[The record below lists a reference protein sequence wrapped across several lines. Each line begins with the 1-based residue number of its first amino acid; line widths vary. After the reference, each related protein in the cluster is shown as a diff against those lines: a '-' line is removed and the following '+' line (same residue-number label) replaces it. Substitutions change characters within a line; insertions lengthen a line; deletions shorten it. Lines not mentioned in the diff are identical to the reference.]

1 MTIRPELLQR
11 PRQREHERGWIFR
24 AIGVEPFIQCA
35 GVRTLYG
42 ASNPSDEVI
51 VAMNAAAE
59 AFVDMDELAEAA
71 GRRLAELTSAE
82 WGVITAG
89 TAATL
94 ALATAA
100 CIAGN
105 NPELMLRLPET
116 SGLPNKVLIPSD
128 QRFSYEQAIRIAG
141 GEIVSVATVEGLAE
155 ALDGSAAMICLLGRM
170 DSASGLPLSA
180 AVPLAR
186 AHGVPILVEA
196 AGLSPEKPD
205 RWVKCGAD
213 LVVYAGGKYLRA
225 PQSTAIVLGSERLCK
240 AIWWNGAPHQA
251 FGRAMKLGKEEI
263 VGAVVALD
271 RWMNFATAKHD
282 RDQWLPRLKL
292 IAAELNTQPGVR
304 TEVLSWPGSVTAV
317 RLKVSWDEEVV
328 PFSAEDLRL
337 ALLGQ
342 RPRILIHDFWSTPTS
357 IVLDPVN
364 LGDDEA
370 EIVGRAL
377 ARAFREPR
385 CIAERP
391 STLQAEADVSGGW
404 CIEIQFL
411 HGSATHHLDLEQ
423 NKTHISGVHHTGS
436 SSGKLSGE
444 IHGDHIRFEAAHEQI
459 PMSLF
464 YGFEGK
470 VAEDGTISGTVQLG
484 GSAKE
489 HLGPVFKGQYGSAEF
504 HASQSR
510 VTPDSSTLSR
520 RIQRRFK

>member
-1 MTIRPELLQR
+1 MTIRLELLQA
-11 PRQREHERGWIFR
+11 PDLRQRDHVRGWIFR
-24 AIGVEPFIQCA
+24 ELGVEPFIQCA

-51 VAMNAAAE
+51 AAMNAAAE
-59 AFVDMDELAEAA
+59 AFVDMDELAGAA
-71 GRRLAELTSAE
+71 GKRLAELTGAE

-105 NPELMLRLPET
+105 NPELMLRLPDT
-116 SGLPNKVLIPSD
+116 SGLRNKVLIPSD
-128 QRFSYEQAIRIAG
+128 QRFAYEQAIRIAG
-141 GEIVSVATVEGLAE
+141 GEIVSVATVERLAE
-155 ALDGSAAMICLLGRM
+155 ALDGSVAMICLLGRM
-170 DSASGLPLSA
+170 DAASVLPLSSILS
-180 AVPLAR
+180 LAR
-186 AHGVPILVEA
+186 AHGVPILVDA

-205 RWVKCGAD
+205 RWIKCGVD
-213 LVVYAGGKYLRA
+213 LVVYAGGKYIRA

-251 FGRAMKLGKEEI
+251 FGRAMKVGKEEI

-271 RWMNFATAKHD
+271 RWINSQTAKHD
-282 RDQWLPRLKL
+282 RDQWLPRLKR
-292 IAAELNTQPGVR
+292 IEAQLNFLPGVT

-317 RLKVSWDEEVV
+317 RLKVSWDEKVV

-337 ALLGQ
+337 ALLRQ

-377 ARAFREPR
+377 ASAFYEPR
-385 CIAERP
+385 CIAELP
-391 STLQAEADVSGGW
+391 SILRAEADVSGSW
-404 CIEIQFL
+404 RIEIQFL
-411 HGSATHHLDLEQ
+411 HGSATHHLDLQQ
-423 NKTHISGVHHTGS
+423 NEVLISGVHHTGS
-436 SSGKLSGE
+436 SSRGLSGE
-444 IHGDHIRFEAAHEQI
+444 IHGDHLRFEAAHEQI

-470 VAEDGTISGTVQLG
+470 IAEDGSISGTVQLG
-484 GSAKE
+484 GSAKD

-504 HASQSR
+504 HASQR
-510 VTPDSSTLSR
+510 PRNTG
-520 RIQRRFK
+520 

>member
-1 MTIRPELLQR
+1 MTIWPELLQR
-11 PRQREHERGWIFR
+11 PDLRQREHERGWIFR
-24 AIGVEPFIQCA
+24 EIGIEPFIQCA
-35 GVRTLYG
+35 GARG
-42 ASNPSDEVI
+42 ARNPSDEVI
-51 VAMNAAAE
+51 TAMNAAAQ

-71 GRRLAELTSAE
+71 GRRLAELTGAE

-89 TAATL
+89 SAATL
-94 ALATAA
+94 ALATSA

-105 NPELMLRLPET
+105 NPELMLRLPQT

-155 ALDGSAAMICLLGRM
+155 ALDGSAAMTCLLGRM
-170 DSASGLPLSA
+170 DSASVLPLSA
-180 AVPLAR
+180 ALPLPR
-186 AHGVPILVEA
+186 ANGVPILVEA
-196 AGLSPEKPD
+196 AGHSPEKPD

-240 AIWWNGAPHQA
+240 AIWWNGTPHQA

-263 VGAVVALD
+263 VGAVVALN
-271 RWMNFATAKHD
+271 RWINFRTAKHD
-282 RDQWLPRLKL
+282 RDQWLSRLKL

-317 RLKVSWDEEVV
+317 RLKVSWDEKVV

-337 ALLGQ
+337 ALLRQ
-342 RPRILIHDFWSTPTS
+342 RPRLLIHDFWSTPTS

-377 ARAFREPR
+377 ARAFHEPR

-391 STLQAEADVSGGW
+391 STLQAEADVSGDRR
-404 CIEIQFL
+404 IEIQFL

-423 NKTHISGVHHTGS
+423 NEMLISGVHHTGS

-444 IHGDHIRFEAAHEQI
+444 IHGDHIRFEAEHEQI
-459 PMSLF
+459 PMFLF
-464 YGFEGK
+464 YGFDGK

-484 GSAKE
+484 GSAKNISDQFPRANTVRRNFM
-489 HLGPVFKGQYGSAEF
+489 HRKV
-504 HASQSR
+504 R

-520 RIQRRFK
+520 RTQRRFK

>member
-11 PRQREHERGWIFR
+11 PDLRQREHERDWIFR
-24 AIGVEPFIQCA
+24 EIGVEPFIQCA

-51 VAMNAAAE
+51 AAMDAAAE

-71 GRRLAELTSAE
+71 GRRLAELTGAE

-141 GEIVSVATVEGLAE
+141 GEIVSVATVERLAE

-170 DSASGLPLSA
+170 DSASVLPLSA

-186 AHGVPILVEA
+186 ANRVPILVEA

-225 PQSTAIVLGSERLCK
+225 PQSTAIVLGRERLCK

-271 RWMNFATAKHD
+271 RWINFPTAKHD
-282 RDQWLPRLKL
+282 GDQWLPRLKL
-292 IAAELNTQPGVR
+292 IQRGRSPACALTAATTDSDPRFLVD
-304 TEVLSWPGSVTAV
+304 A
-317 RLKVSWDEEVV
+317 
-328 PFSAEDLRL
+328 DL
-337 ALLGQ
+337 
-342 RPRILIHDFWSTPTS
+342 D
-357 IVLDPVN
+357 
-364 LGDDEA
+364 
-370 EIVGRAL
+370 
-377 ARAFREPR
+377 
-385 CIAERP
+385 
-391 STLQAEADVSGGW
+391 
-404 CIEIQFL
+404 
-411 HGSATHHLDLEQ
+411 
-423 NKTHISGVHHTGS
+423 
-436 SSGKLSGE
+436 
-444 IHGDHIRFEAAHEQI
+444 
-459 PMSLF
+459 
-464 YGFEGK
+464 
-470 VAEDGTISGTVQLG
+470 
-484 GSAKE
+484 
-489 HLGPVFKGQYGSAEF
+489 
-504 HASQSR
+504 R
-510 VTPDSSTLSR
+510 V
-520 RIQRRFK
+520 